1 MSRVVLVHGVA
12 QQYKG
17 PETLK
22 AECAPAA
29 CDGVTLAGGR
39 LSVAETSVAFYGDLF
54 RPGGRSVGM
63 PDYDASDINDEFE
76 QMMLALWWADIA
88 EDATSRARTPSW
100 IQRALY
106 AASRVEFFSGL
117 SERALIGSLK
127 QLRAYFTDP
136 GMRDRVRCRVL
147 DTVTAE
153 TRVLVGHSLGSVVAY
168 EVLCVQTDL
177 PVTTFVTLGSP
188 LGIPNLVFDRLEP
201 EPGRWPN
208 VSTWTN
214 IADRSDVVALVK
226 ELRPLFGVKV
236 TDIPVQNGAKAHDM
250 RPYLTA
256 RETGRAI
263 RGGLEDAGDALT

>member
-1 MSRVVLVHGVA
+1 
-12 QQYKG
+12 
-17 PETLK
+17 
-22 AECAPAA
+22 
-29 CDGVTLAGGR
+29 
-39 LSVAETSVAFYGDLF
+39 
-54 RPGGRSVGM
+54 M

-76 QMMLALWWADIA
+76 RTMLALWWADIA
-88 EDATSRARTPSW
+88 EDGASRVRTPSW

-117 SERALIGSLK
+117 SERTLIGSLK

-136 GMRDRVRCRVL
+136 DMRDRMRRRVL

-168 EVLCVQTDL
+168 EVLCAQTDL
-177 PVTTFVTLGSP
+177 PVATFVTLGSP

-208 VSTWTN
+208 VGTWTN

-236 TDIPVQNGAKAHDM
+236 TDISVQNGAKAHDM

-256 RETGRAI
+256 RETGEAI
-263 RGGLEDAGDALT
+263 RGGLEDAAPF

>member
-17 PETLK
+17 PQTLK
-22 AECAPAA
+22 TECSPAV

-54 RPGGRSVGM
+54 RSGRRSVGI
-63 PDYDASDINDEFE
+63 PDYDTSDINDEFE
-76 QMMLALWWADIA
+76 RTMLALWWADIA
-88 EDATSRARTPSW
+88 GDGSSRVRTPSW

-106 AASRVEFFSGL
+106 AISQTEFFAEL

-127 QLRAYFTDP
+127 QLKAYFTDP
-136 GMRDRVRCRVL
+136 GMRDQVQRRVL

-168 EVLCVQTDL
+168 EVLCAQSDL

-208 VSTWTN
+208 VDTWTN
-214 IADRSDVVALVK
+214 IADRGDVVALVK

-236 TDIPVQNGAKAHDM
+236 TDILVCNGAKAHDV
-250 RPYLTA
+250 RPYLTS
-256 RETGRAI
+256 RETGEAI
-263 RGGLEDAGDALT
+263 RSGLEPSTT

>member
-17 PETLK
+17 AETLK
-22 AECAPAA
+22 AECVPAL
-29 CDGVTLAGGR
+29 CDGVALAGGQ
-39 LSVAETSVAFYGDLF
+39 LSVNETSVAFYGDLF
-54 RPGGRSVGM
+54 RPTGRSIGL
-63 PDYDASDINDEFE
+63 PDYDASDINHEFE
-76 QMMLALWWADIA
+76 RTMLALWWVNIA
-88 EDATSRARTPSW
+88 GDGSSRVRTPSW

-106 AASRVEFFSGL
+106 AVSRVEFFGGL

-127 QLRAYFTDP
+127 QLKAYFTEP
-136 GMRDRVRCRVL
+136 GVRDRVRRRVR
-147 DTVTAE
+147 DSVTAE

-168 EVLCVQTDL
+168 EVLCTAPDL
-177 PVTTFVTLGSP
+177 PVTTLVTLGSP

-214 IADRSDVVALVK
+214 IVDRGDVIALVK

-236 TDIPVQNGAKAHDM
+236 TDVPVHNGAKAHDM

-256 RETGRAI
+256 RETGEAI
-263 RGGLEDAGDALT
+263 RDGLEGAAPLG